1 VDSAVNGNKVTALMK
16 PRVVKRQKIN
26 KKIYNLS
33 GSGKCYKNKSHGLRE
48 WGGST
53 YYRWEE
59 KKSLTRWNSSRLE

>member
-48 WGGST
+48 WGGVHLLQMG
-53 YYRWEE
+53 REE
-59 KKSLTRWNSSRLE
+59 VSDKMELKQT